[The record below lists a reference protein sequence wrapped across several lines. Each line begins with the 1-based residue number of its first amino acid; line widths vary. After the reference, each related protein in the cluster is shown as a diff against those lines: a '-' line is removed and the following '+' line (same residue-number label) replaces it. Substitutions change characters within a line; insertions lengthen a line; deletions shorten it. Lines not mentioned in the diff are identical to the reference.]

1 MKQGTIK
8 SRLAL
13 AVREV
18 GATDVAG
25 VLLHDDETMPLCD
38 ALRLA
43 DLCGITTAELF
54 A

>member
-8 SRLAL
+8 SRLAT
-13 AVREV
+13 AARET
-18 GATDVAG
+18 GTPDVAG
-25 VLLHDDETMPLCD
+25 VLLHEDETMPLCD

-43 DLCGITTAELF
+43 DLCGMSTAELL